1 MQMQDPANRPTPS
14 QFMRTLRPELYSD
27 SASRIRYRLNAEVL
41 SHHLETI
48 TERNQTHDFELFC
61 RKLCERTIC
70 PNLRPA
76 TGPEG
81 GGDSKADTET
91 TPVAEEISK
100 LTYVGK
106 ANNGSER
113 WAFAFSA
120 KKKWAEK
127 VRSDV
132 AGIAAT
138 NRGYTRIIFVTSRA
152 ARAKD
157 RAALEDSLSNE
168 YGIPVTIHD
177 RSWIIEEV
185 VEKDR
190 RDLAFH
196 YLGIGE
202 ETSDKD
208 LGPSDYSRSRQL
220 DEIERELAD
229 PTAFVGMP
237 MQRAADALVA
247 AKLARGVELPR
258 TDVEGRFMRAI
269 RLAGDGGTRRQQ
281 LAARY
286 EALWTG
292 VWWYDDI
299 PSLLSEYDAFEA
311 LVLDD
316 TQASNLGLLC
326 NLAQVLFTT
335 VVSGQMAPE
344 QVQLEPRIRRL
355 SSRLDALAK
364 DAERPNNAL
373 EAATSLLVIRVNLA
387 MLAQDRA
394 TLASLWPRF
403 GDVLLK
409 AEGLGE
415 FDAAR
420 LSQLIERFGDVAGDD
435 RGYRDLVDQLADF
448 TTKRTGE
455 CEGALVLLRRARQL
469 GFDQNME
476 MIRLLGRAARLLSK
490 KEHAQEQLRA
500 LAELSV
506 AYKSAG
512 LAWAARA
519 SATSAAVTMFVDAED
534 GSELPSSVFPIL
546 MNVAWMALALKYLPE
561 VLDTIQVARGCLA
574 GLSFDDESAARA
586 REHLQEFDLVLA
598 CQLVTL
604 SETELS
610 CLSSVPDVL
619 RGLELLHSW
628 SALMYRLGYED
639 MLRAEGWIPAS
650 ESTDDVANV
659 FAQMAGQATGVAR
672 WRPAVLNGE
681 LTQAC
686 ATAVLG
692 VRIDVSHEPTDTAII
707 VAEAIAAS
715 IEAFFATAF
724 ELEAFGH
731 VEQFDVRVVESD
743 TRDFFV
749 ETDLDH
755 MRMTVRCPRGV
766 FPGSPGIY
774 ADFQRMLFEVAARI
788 FWATCH
794 TNSHGDAVD
803 RLLGTDSAAD
813 RLVMIAS
820 LCLSRHRMFGGVARL
835 SKWDQHGPQK
845 YPLRSDHPTVM
856 TQAAA
861 ARPLGN
867 GGTDAVARPKVNNHN
882 DVAVRSVID
891 VHLWDQA
898 GWTGTAF
905 GSFGDAVPP
914 FLALTFKNQDAA
926 TKIFERW
933 RERFGSRDESDEIY
947 IGIVRQYSVEYPA
960 HYGMVVTARLPDDG
974 DSRTKVST
982 LVSRSLSMEP
992 DNEVNLS
999 RFLKDYERVGAYLL
1013 MPMVLEK
1020 GHVPPAPIRNLFVL
1034 KRTLHV
1040 KLAADVGPFDPE
1052 NLFLGPRG
1060 LGPSKP

>member
-1 MQMQDPANRPTPS
+1 MQDPANRPTSS

-27 SASRIRYRLNAEVL
+27 SASRSRYRLNAEVL

-48 TERNQTHDFELFC
+48 TERNQTHEFELFC

-100 LTYVGK
+100 LTYVGT
-106 ANNGSER
+106 ANSGSER

-138 NRGYTRIIFVTSRA
+138 NRCYTRIIFVTPRA
-152 ARAKD
+152 ARAKG
-157 RAALEDSLSNE
+157 RAALEDALSNE

-177 RSWIIEEV
+177 RSWIVEEV
-185 VEKDR
+185 VDKDR

-237 MQRAADALVA
+237 MQRATDALVA

-258 TDVEGRFMRAI
+258 PDVEGRFLRAI
-269 RLAGDGGTRRQQ
+269 RLADDGGTHRQR

-299 PSLLSEYDAFEA
+299 PSLLSGYDAFEA
-311 LVLDD
+311 LALDD
-316 TQASNLGLLC
+316 TQASNLELLC

-335 VVSGQMAPE
+335 VITGQMTPE
-344 QVQLEPRIRRL
+344 QVQLEPRIGRL
-355 SSRLDALAK
+355 SSRLDALSK

-373 EAATSLLVIRVNLA
+373 EATTSLLVVRVNLA
-387 MLAQDRA
+387 LLAQDRT
-394 TLASLWPRF
+394 TLASLWPQF

-455 CEGALVLLRRARQL
+455 SEGALVLLRRARQL
-469 GFDQNME
+469 DFDQNME

-490 KEHAQEQLRA
+490 KEHAHEQVRA

-519 SATSAAVTMFVDAED
+519 SATSAAVTMFVDADD
-534 GSELPSSVFPIL
+534 GSELPASVFPIL

-574 GLSFDDESAARA
+574 GLPFDQESAERA
-586 REHLQEFDLVLA
+586 REQLQEFDLVLA

-604 SETELS
+604 SEAELS
-610 CLSSVPDVL
+610 CLQSVPDVL
-619 RGLELLHSW
+619 RGLGLHHSW

-639 MLRAEGWIPAS
+639 QLRTDGWIPAS
-650 ESTDDVANV
+650 ESADDVANL
-659 FAQMAGQATGVAR
+659 FAQMAGQPTGVAR
-672 WRPAVLNGE
+672 WRPAVFNGE
-681 LTQAC
+681 TTQTC

-692 VRIDVSHEPTDTAII
+692 VRINVSHEPTDTAII
-707 VAEAIAAS
+707 VAEAIAGS

-731 VEQFDVRVVESD
+731 VERFDVRVVESD
-743 TRDFFV
+743 TSTFVV

-755 MRMTVRCPRGV
+755 MRMTVQCSQGV
-766 FPGSPGIY
+766 FPGSPGAY
-774 ADFQRMLFEVAARI
+774 ADFQLMLFEVATRI

-794 TNSHGDAVD
+794 TKSHGDAAD
-803 RLLGTDSAAD
+803 RLLGPDAAAD
-813 RLVMIAS
+813 RLAMIGS

-835 SKWDQHGPQK
+835 SEWDQHAPQM
-845 YPLRSDHPTVM
+845 YALRFDRPTVI
-856 TQAAA
+856 
-861 ARPLGN
+861 ARPRATRQIEQDDTDE
-867 GGTDAVARPKVNNHN
+867 GTPPKVTNHDAVV
-882 DVAVRSVID
+882 VRSVID
-891 VHLWDQA
+891 LHLWDQA

-905 GSFGDAVPP
+905 GSFGDAAPP
-914 FLALTFKNQDAA
+914 FLALMFKNQVAA
-926 TKIFERW
+926 IKLFERW
-933 RERFGSRDESDEIY
+933 RERFGSRDNAEEIY
-947 IGIVRQYSVEYPA
+947 IGVIRQYSAEHPA
-960 HYGMVVTARLPDDG
+960 HYGLVVTSRLPDDG
-974 DSRTKVST
+974 DSRAQFST

-992 DNEVNLS
+992 DDDVNLS

-1013 MPMVLEK
+1013 MPMVLEEGQAQPTLLK
-1020 GHVPPAPIRNLFVL
+1020 DLYVL
-1034 KRTLHV
+1034 KRMLHV
-1040 KLAADVGPFDPE
+1040 KRAADVGPFDPE

-1060 LGPSKP
+1060 LGPLKP

>member
-1 MQMQDPANRPTPS
+1 MQDPANRPTPS
-14 QFMRTLRPELYSD
+14 EFMRKLRPELYSD
-27 SASRIRYRLNAEVL
+27 SASRIGYRLSAEVL
-41 SHHLETI
+41 SHHLESI

-91 TPVAEEISK
+91 TPLAEEISK
-100 LTYVGK
+100 LTYVGT
-106 ANNGSER
+106 ANSGSER

-138 NRGYTRIIFVTSRA
+138 NRGYKRIILVTSRA

-157 RAALEDSLSNE
+157 RAALEDALSNE
-168 YGIPVTIHD
+168 YGIPITIHD

-185 VEKDR
+185 VEKNR

-220 DEIERELAD
+220 GEIERELAD
-229 PTAFVGMP
+229 PTAFVGMS

-247 AKLARGVELPR
+247 AKLARSIELPR
-258 TDVEGRFMRAI
+258 TDVEGRFLRAI
-269 RLAGDGGTRRQQ
+269 RLADDGGTHRQR

-299 PSLLSEYDAFEA
+299 PSLLSGYDAFEA
-311 LVLDD
+311 LMLDD
-316 TQASNLGLLC
+316 TQSSNLEMLC

-335 VVSGQMAPE
+335 VITAQMTPE

-355 SSRLDALAK
+355 TTKLDALSK

-373 EAATSLLVIRVNLA
+373 EATTSLLVVRVNMAILSK
-387 MLAQDRA
+387 DR
-394 TLASLWPRF
+394 TMLASLWPQF
-403 GDVLLK
+403 SDVLSK

-420 LSQLIERFGDVAGDD
+420 LSKLIERFGDLAGDD

-455 CEGALVLLRRARQL
+455 SEGALVLLRRARQL
-469 GFDQNME
+469 DFDQNME

-490 KEHAQEQLRA
+490 KEHAQEQVRA
-500 LAELSV
+500 MAELSV

-519 SATSAAVTMFVDAED
+519 SATSAAVTMFVDADDEN
-534 GSELPSSVFPIL
+534 ELPASVFPIL

-574 GLSFDDESAARA
+574 GLPFDEESVERA
-586 REHLQEFDLVLA
+586 REQLKEFDLVLA

-604 SETELS
+604 SEAELS
-610 CLSSVPDVL
+610 CLQSVPDVL
-619 RGLELLHSW
+619 RGLGLHNSW

-639 MLRAEGWIPAS
+639 QLRADGWIPVS
-650 ESTDDVANV
+650 ESADDVANL
-659 FAQMAGQATGVAR
+659 FAKMAGQPTGVAR

-681 LTQAC
+681 TTQAC

-707 VAEAIAAS
+707 VAEAIAGS

-731 VEQFDVRVVESD
+731 VERFDVRVVESD
-743 TRDFFV
+743 TSTFVV

-755 MRMTVRCPRGV
+755 MRMTVHCPQGV
-766 FPGSPGIY
+766 FPGSPSVY
-774 ADFQRMLFEVAARI
+774 SDFQRMLFEVATRI

-794 TNSHGDAVD
+794 TKSHGDAAV
-803 RLLGTDSAAD
+803 RLLGPDAAAD
-813 RLVMIAS
+813 RLAMIGL
-820 LCLSRHRMFGGVARL
+820 LCLNRHRMFGGVARL
-835 SKWDQHGPQK
+835 GKWDQHAPQK
-845 YPLRSDHPTVM
+845 YELRSDRPTVVAQPR
-856 TQAAA
+856 TTRQIEKDDTDE
-861 ARPLGN
+861 
-867 GGTDAVARPKVNNHN
+867 GTPPKVTNHDAVV
-882 DVAVRSVID
+882 VRSVID
-891 VHLWDQA
+891 LHLWDQA

-905 GSFGDAVPP
+905 GSFGDVAPP
-914 FLALTFKNQDAA
+914 FLALMFKNQDAA
-926 TKIFERW
+926 TKLFERW
-933 RERFGSRDESDEIY
+933 RGRFGSRDNAEEIY
-947 IGIVRQYSVEYPA
+947 IGIIRQYSAEHPA
-960 HYGMVVTARLPDDG
+960 HYGLVVTSRLPDDG
-974 DSRTKVST
+974 DLRAQFST

-992 DNEVNLS
+992 DNDVNLS
-999 RFLKDYERVGAYLL
+999 QFLKDYERFGAYLL
-1013 MPMVLEK
+1013 LPMVLEDGQAQPTLLK
-1020 GHVPPAPIRNLFVL
+1020 DLYVL

-1040 KLAADVGPFDPE
+1040 KRAADVGPFDLE
-1052 NLFLGPRG
+1052 NLFLRPRG
-1060 LGPSKP
+1060 LGPLKQ

>member
-1 MQMQDPANRPTPS
+1 MQDPANRPTPS

-70 PNLRPA
+70 PSLRPA

-91 TPVAEEISK
+91 TPVAEEVRK
-100 LTYVGK
+100 LTYVGT
-106 ANNGSER
+106 ANSGSER

-120 KKKWAEK
+120 KKRWVAK

-138 NRGYTRIIFVTSRA
+138 DRGYKRIIFVTSRA

-157 RAALEDSLSNE
+157 RAALEDALSNE

-185 VEKDR
+185 VDKDR
-190 RDLAFH
+190 RELAFH
-196 YLGIGE
+196 YLGIGD
-202 ETSDKD
+202 ETSDKN

-229 PTAFVGMP
+229 TTAFVAMP

-258 TDVEGRFMRAI
+258 TDVEGRFLRAI
-269 RLAGDGGTRRQQ
+269 RLADDGGTHRQQ

-292 VWWYDDI
+292 VWWYDDLKALN
-299 PSLLSEYDAFEA
+299 SGYEEFEGLA
-311 LVLDD
+311 LDD
-316 TQASNLGLLC
+316 ARASNLELLC

-335 VVSGQMAPE
+335 VSIGLMAPE
-344 QVQLEPRIRRL
+344 EVQLEPRIERL
-355 SSRLDALAK
+355 VSRLDALSE
-364 DAERPNNAL
+364 DTERPNNAL
-373 EAATSLLVIRVNLA
+373 AATTSLLVIRVNLA
-387 MLAQDRA
+387 MLAQDKA
-394 TLASLWPRF
+394 GLASLWPQF
-403 GDVLLK
+403 GVVLSK

-420 LSQLIERFGDVAGDD
+420 LSQLIERFGDVAGSD

-455 CEGALVLLRRARQL
+455 SEGALVLLRRARQL
-469 GFDQNME
+469 DFDQNME

-490 KEHAQEQLRA
+490 MEHAQEQVQA
-500 LAELSV
+500 LAKLSV

-519 SATSAAVTMFVDAED
+519 NATSAAVTMFVDADD
-534 GSELPSSVFPIL
+534 GSGLPAGVFPIL

-574 GLSFDDESAARA
+574 GLPFDEESAARA
-586 REHLQEFDLVLA
+586 REQLQSFDMVFA
-598 CQLVTL
+598 CQLVNL
-604 SETELS
+604 SETELIS
-610 CLSSVPDVL
+610 LRSVPDVL
-619 RGLELLHSW
+619 RRLDLHHSC

-639 MLRAEGWIPAS
+639 KLRADGWIPVS
-650 ESTDDVANV
+650 ESADDVASLY
-659 FAQMAGQATGVAR
+659 ARMAGQPTGVAR

-681 LTQAC
+681 TNQAC
-686 ATAVLG
+686 ATTVLG
-692 VRIDVSHEPTDTAII
+692 VRIDVSHEPTDTAIM
-707 VAEAIAAS
+707 VAEAIAGS

-731 VEQFDVRVVESD
+731 VERFDVHVLESN
-743 TRDFFV
+743 TSTFVV

-755 MRMTVRCPRGV
+755 MRMTVQCPQGV
-766 FPGSPGIY
+766 FPGSAGVY
-774 ADFQRMLFEVAARI
+774 GDFQRMLFEVATRI

-794 TNSHGDAVD
+794 TKSHGDAAD
-803 RLLGTDSAAD
+803 RLLRADSATD
-813 RLVMIAS
+813 RLAMIAS
-820 LCLSRHRMFGGVARL
+820 LCLSRHRIFGGVARL
-835 SKWDQHGPQK
+835 SKWDRDAPHK
-845 YPLRSDHPTVM
+845 YELRSDRPTVVA
-856 TQAAA
+856 QA
-861 ARPLGN
+861 P
-867 GGTDAVARPKVNNHN
+867 VARPIAKDCTDEGAPPKVTNHD

-891 VHLWDQA
+891 LHLWDQA

-905 GSFGDAVPP
+905 GSFGDEAPP
-914 FLALTFKNQDAA
+914 FLALMFKNQHAA
-926 TKIFERW
+926 TKLFERW
-933 RERFGSRDESDEIY
+933 RERFGNRDASEEIY
-947 IGIVRQYSVEYPA
+947 IGIVRQYSAEHPA
-960 HYGMVVTARLPDDG
+960 HYGLVVTSRLPDDG
-974 DSRTKVST
+974 DLGAELST
-982 LVSRSLSMEP
+982 IVSRSLSMEP
-992 DNEVNLS
+992 DNDVNLS
-999 RFLKDYERVGAYLL
+999 RFLKDYGRVGAYLL
-1013 MPMVLEK
+1013 MPMVFEPGQAQPTLL
-1020 GHVPPAPIRNLFVL
+1020 RNLFVL
-1034 KRTLHV
+1034 KRALHV

-1060 LGPSKP
+1060 LGPSRR